1 MSAVMLLFGRPILG
15 CFLTGDAASVAA
27 SMAVGYRFLSVLAV
41 FFPLLYVLYVT
52 RSCIQGMGGAVFPM
66 LSSFAQLIMRVG
78 CALLL
83 TARIGE
89 SGVFYGEVLAWMG
102 ADLLLFLRYLYL
114 KHSLGK

>member
-1 MSAVMLLFGRPILG
+1 
-15 CFLTGDAASVAA
+15 
-27 SMAVGYRFLSVLAV
+27 
-41 FFPLLYVLYVT
+41 
-52 RSCIQGMGGAVFPM
+52 M